1 MGLTPYLLVGMVA
14 SMAKETSK
22 TKLLNAALTV
32 VRAKGF
38 TATRVED
45 ICAAAG
51 VTKGSFFHHF
61 KSKDDLALAA
71 VGHWDELTGE
81 LFKQAKYHDFDD
93 PVDRLL
99 GYLEFRKELL
109 VGELQEYTCFL
120 GTIAQEAYMTRP
132 DIVQACG
139 KCIAGHAETLEADIR
154 QAMEKYQVQ
163 GEWSAESLALH
174 TQAVIQ
180 GSFILAKAKGGA
192 LVAADS
198 IDHLYRYIKLLFLPE
213 R

>member
-1 MGLTPYLLVGMVA
+1 MLAG
-14 SMAKETSK
+14 MAKETSK

-81 LFKQAKYHDFDD
+81 LFKQAKYHECDD

-109 VGELQEYTCFL
+109 VGELQEYTCFV

-139 KCIAGHAETLEADIR
+139 KCIGGHASTLEADIR